1 MDEKYIKNNEETEKK
16 DSTSSLK
23 ERMQK
28 VINASKKLDDDLTQE
43 DPKKVAM
50 KEKLAK
56 ASKEFEEENEREDTS
71 EMSDEE
77 LLQKRKAEYYAKK
90 NEEKKQQLAEMRAKL
105 NAVMNEE
112 SPNFEQ
118 EEEEIE
124 EEIPEEEPANEVVEE
139 TPVLEQTQEQEIQ
152 EIKEESPE
160 ETVDE
165 ALNKDLEVSS
175 KIVNDIVT
183 EYRNEEKPEVEEEKE
198 DYSKITSDIKEELPE
213 LKEEKVKKNTI
224 WHRILDFVIKTMNGM
239 AHGLF
244 ATLIIGTIIA
254 TIGGLFN
261 HDSQAYTILTNI
273 GTVLKDLTGVGIGLG
288 IAWSLGFKDLKL
300 ISLGAAGGLA
310 AFFCSSSQVT
320 EFGSFAFQIGDPLT
334 IYLVV
339 IVVAILMRIVLV
351 KKTPVDI
358 IIVPLFATLLAA
370 SLTLLVS
377 KYTVFLTTAI
387 GKFIGV
393 ATEYQPILMGIVI
406 AVVMGMALT
415 APISSAAIAA
425 TIFTAA
431 ALAENEYVAIA
442 GGAALIGCCTQMLG
456 FAIQSRKDNGIG
468 TVIAIG
474 IGTSMLQFKNI
485 LKKPIIWLPTIIAS
499 AILGPIS
506 TTLLQMKCM
515 ETACGMGTSGLVGQI
530 GFIASYGTM
539 DLKGFI
545 ILFGFQILAPLALV
559 FLIDLLFR
567 KLKWIKEGDL
577 KL

>member
-1 MDEKYIKNNEETEKK
+1 MDEKDIKKNEETEKK

-112 SPNFEQ
+112 SPNFEK
-118 EEEEIE
+118 EEEEIV
-124 EEIPEEEPANEVVEE
+124 EEIPEEEQANEVVEE
-139 TPVLEQTQEQEIQ
+139 TPVLEQTQEPEVQEIQ
-152 EIKEESPE
+152 EEKPE
-160 ETVDE
+160 ETVEE

-183 EYRNEEKPEVEEEKE
+183 EYRNEEKPEVEETKE

-213 LKEEKVKKNTI
+213 LKEEKVKKHTM

-261 HDSQAYTILTNI
+261 QDSQAYTILTNI

-358 IIVPLFATLLAA
+358 IIVPIFATLLAA

-425 TIFTAA
+425 TIFTTA
-431 ALAENEYVAIA
+431 ALEANAYVAIA

-485 LKKPIIWLPTIIAS
+485 LKKPVIWLPTIITS

-506 TTLLQMKCM
+506 TTLIQMKCM
-515 ETACGMGTSGLVGQI
+515 GTACGMGTSGLVGQI
-530 GFIASYGTM
+530 GYIDACATL
-539 DLKGFI
+539 DLQAWL
-545 ILFGFQILAPLALV
+545 ILFGFQFLAPLVLV
-559 FLIDLLFR
+559 FLLDLLFR

-577 KL
+577 KV